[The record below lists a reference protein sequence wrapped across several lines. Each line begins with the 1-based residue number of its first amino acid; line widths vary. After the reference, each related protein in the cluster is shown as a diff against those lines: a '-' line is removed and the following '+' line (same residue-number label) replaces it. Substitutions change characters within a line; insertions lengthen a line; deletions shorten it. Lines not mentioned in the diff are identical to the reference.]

1 MEMNKELPK
10 VYEPQEVEA
19 RVYRMWE
26 ENGCFAGRRDPSKK
40 PFTIVMPP
48 PNVTGQLHMG
58 HAMDCTL
65 QDILIRF
72 KRMQGYAA
80 LWVPGTDHAGIAT
93 QAKVE
98 EFLRENEGLSR
109 YDLGREKFLERVW
122 DWKEKY
128 GARIVQQQKKMGVS
142 CDWSRARF
150 TMDEG
155 LSKAVR
161 HVFVSLYHKGL
172 IYKGSR
178 IINWC
183 PHCVTALSDV
193 EVEYQDKPGNLW
205 HIRYPIQGEAD
216 RYVVV
221 ATTRPE
227 TMLGDTGVAVNPA
240 DERYRDLV
248 GKTCILPLVGRE
260 MPIVA
265 DDYVDQSFGT
275 GCVKMTPAHDPND
288 FEVGLRHNLE
298 TIRVLD
304 DHGRV
309 VEGYG
314 KYSGLDRYE
323 ARKAILADLEEGGWL
338 VKVEPHQHNVGACS
352 RCHHDVE
359 PLISAQWFVKMEPLA
374 REALRVVN
382 EGETKFVPER
392 FSKIYLNWMENV
404 RDWCISRQL
413 WWGHRIPAWYCDDCG
428 GMTVSEQDPACCEH
442 CRSTHIHQEEDVL
455 DTWFSSALWPFST
468 LGWPDGN
475 SEDFQ
480 YFYPTDVLVTGYDI
494 IFFWVARMIF
504 SGCAHT
510 GKPPFHTVLIHGLVR
525 DDKGRKMSKS
535 LGNGIDPLEMAEQ
548 YGADAL
554 RFNLIT
560 GNSPGNDM
568 RFYTERCE
576 AMRNFANKIWNAS
589 RFVLMNLTI
598 GAYSLP
604 ERLEL
609 EDKWILSKLNRL
621 ISEVTD
627 NMERYELGVA
637 AQKVYDFIW
646 DSYCDWYIEMTK
658 ARLQGE
664 DQAAKEGAQQ
674 VLCYVLSET
683 LKLLHPFMPFLT
695 EEIWQ
700 ALPHRGE
707 EGGAAYL
714 MLQNWPQAQQA
725 HSFPEEERAMELVM
739 DAIRAVRARRAEMNV
754 PPSKKAH
761 LTIATQEQAAFTA
774 GIPFLKRLAYASE
787 VTIGGVASAGSS
799 EEAVQSGTVE
809 VITHA
814 ARLFIPLAELV
825 DLDKERARVEKERK
839 KNQAELEKL
848 EAKLQNPGFLNKAPA
863 HVVEA
868 ERERGEKLRA
878 LLAQLE
884 ASAKAL
890 A

>member
-1 MEMNKELPK
+1 MKKELPK
-10 VYEPQEVEA
+10 VYEPREVEG
-19 RVYRMWE
+19 RVYEMWE
-26 ENGCFAGRRDPSKK
+26 KNGCFEGHRDPDKR

-93 QAKVE
+93 QIKVE
-98 EFLRENEGLSR
+98 EELRKSEGLTR

-122 DWKEKY
+122 DWKHKF
-128 GARIVQQQKKMGVS
+128 GNRIVEQQKKLGAS

-155 LSKAVR
+155 LSNAVR
-161 HVFVSLYHKGL
+161 HVFVSLYNKGL

-183 PHCVTALSDV
+183 PHCVTALSDA
-193 EVEYQDKPGNLW
+193 EVEYKEKPGHLW
-205 HIRYPIQGEAD
+205 HIRYPIAGEEG
-216 RYVVV
+216 RYVTV

-227 TMLGDTGVAVNPA
+227 TMLGDTGVAVNPE
-240 DERYRDLV
+240 DGRYRDIV
-248 GKTCILPLVGRE
+248 GKKCILPLVNKE
-260 MPIVA
+260 IPIVA
-265 DDYVDQSFGT
+265 DAYVDMEFGT

-298 TIRVLD
+298 SIRVLD
-304 DHGRV
+304 DNGKV

-314 KYSGLDRYE
+314 RYSGMDRYE
-323 ARKAILADLEEGGWL
+323 ARKAIVADLEEQGYL
-338 VKVEPHQHNVGACS
+338 VKVEEHTHNVGTCY
-352 RCHHDVE
+352 RCGTDVE
-359 PLISAQWFVKMEPLA
+359 PIISAQWFVKREPLA

-382 EGETKFVPER
+382 DGEVKFVPDR
-392 FSKIYLNWMENV
+392 FSKIYTNWMENV
-404 RDWCISRQL
+404 HDWCISRQL
-413 WWGHRIPAWYCDDCG
+413 WWGHRIPAWTCEDCG
-428 GMTVSEQDPACCEH
+428 EMTVSETDPTECQH
-442 CRSTHIHQEEDVL
+442 CHSTHIRQEEDVL

-468 LGWPDGN
+468 LGWPN
-475 SEDFQ
+475 ESSEDFK

-504 SGCAHT
+504 SACEHT
-510 GKPPFHTVLIHGLVR
+510 GKPPFHTVFIHGLVR

-535 LGNGIDPLEMAEQ
+535 LGNGIDPLEMADQ

-589 RFVLMNLTI
+589 RFLMMNLTI
-598 GAYSLP
+598 DRCELP
-604 ERLEL
+604 GRLEL
-609 EDKWILSKLNRL
+609 EDKWILSKLNSV
-621 ISEVTD
+621 IPEVTE

-646 DSYCDWYIEMTK
+646 DSYCDWYIELTK
-658 ARLQGE
+658 TRLQGE
-664 DQAAKEGAQQ
+664 DEDSKLRAQQ
-674 VLCYVLSET
+674 VLCYVLTET
-683 LKLLHPFMPFLT
+683 LKLLHPFMPFIT

-700 ALPHRGE
+700 ALPHSGD
-707 EGGAAYL
+707 YL
-714 MLQNWPQAQQA
+714 MLQQWPQHRAELD
-725 HSFPEEERAMELVM
+725 FPEEEKAMELIM
-739 DAIRAVRARRAEMNV
+739 DAIRGVRARRAEMNV
-754 PPSKKAH
+754 PPSKKAQ
-761 LTIATQEQAAFTA
+761 LTVSTLERAVFEQ
-774 GIPFLKRLAYASE
+774 GIPFLKRLAYASD
-787 VTIGGVASAGSS
+787 VTVEGVADAGSDD
-799 EEAVQSGTVE
+799 AMTAQGMVTVT
-809 VITHA
+809 THA
-814 ARLFIPLAELV
+814 ARLFMPLAELV
-825 DLDKERARVEKERK
+825 DLEKEKARIEKELK
-839 KNQAELEKL
+839 KNRAELDKL
-848 EAKLQNPGFLNKAPA
+848 EAKLGNPGFVNKAPA

-868 ERERGEKLRA
+868 EQDRAEKLRA
-878 LLAQLE
+878 LLAKLE
-884 ASAKAL
+884 ESAASMA
-890 A
+890 

>member
-1 MEMNKELPK
+1 MRKELPK

-19 RVYRMWE
+19 RVYETWE
-26 ENGCFAGRRDPSKK
+26 KNGCFKGHRDPKKK

-58 HAMDCTL
+58 HAMDDSL
-65 QDILIRF
+65 QDMLIRY

-80 LWVPGTDHAGIAT
+80 LYLPGSDHAGIAT
-93 QAKVE
+93 QVKVE
-98 EFLRENEGLSR
+98 EELRKNEGLSR

-122 DWKEKY
+122 DWKAKY
-128 GARIVQQQKKMGVS
+128 GARIVQQQKKLGIS
-142 CDWSRARF
+142 ADWERSRF

-155 LSKAVR
+155 LSRAVR
-161 HVFVSLYHKGL
+161 HVFVSLYQKDL

-205 HIRYPIQGEAD
+205 HIRYPIQGEQD
-216 RYVVV
+216 RYVIV

-240 DERYRDLV
+240 DGRYTDIV
-248 GKTCILPLVGRE
+248 GKKCVLPLVGRE

-265 DDYVDQSFGT
+265 DEYVDMAFGT

-288 FEVGLRHNLE
+288 FEVGLRQNLD

-304 DHGRV
+304 DNGKV

-314 KYSGLDRYE
+314 RYSGMDRYE
-323 ARKAILADLEEGGWL
+323 ARKAIVADLEEGGWL
-338 VKVEPHQHNVGACS
+338 GKVESHQHNVGTCS
-352 RCHHDVE
+352 RCHSDVE

-374 REALRVVN
+374 KEALRVVR
-382 EGETKFVPER
+382 EGETKFVPDR
-392 FSKIYLNWMENV
+392 FSKTYINWMENV

-413 WWGHRIPAWYCDDCG
+413 WWGHRIPAWTCEDCG
-428 GMTVSEQDPACCEH
+428 KLTVSETDPTQCCH
-442 CRSTHIHQEEDVL
+442 CGSSHIKQEDDVL

-468 LGWPDGN
+468 LGWPDEN
-475 SEDFQ
+475 SEDFK

-504 SGCAHT
+504 SACAHT
-510 GKPPFHTVLIHGLVR
+510 GKPPFHTVFIHGLIR

-535 LGNGIDPLEMAEQ
+535 LGNGIDPLEIADK

-554 RFNLIT
+554 RFNLVT

-589 RFVLMNLTI
+589 RFLMMNLTI
-598 GAYSLP
+598 DKCELP
-604 ERLEL
+604 QKLEL
-609 EDKWILSKLNRL
+609 EDKWILSKLNRAVAE
-621 ISEVTD
+621 ITE
-627 NMERYELGVA
+627 NMDRYELGVA
-637 AQKVYDFIW
+637 AQKIYDFIW
-646 DSYCDWYIEMTK
+646 DDYCDWYIELTK
-658 ARLQGE
+658 TRLQGE
-664 DQAAKEGAQQ
+664 DEDSKVRAQQ
-674 VLCYVLSET
+674 VLCWVLTEM
-683 LKLLHPFMPFLT
+683 LKLLHPFMPFIT

-700 ALPHRGE
+700 ALPH
-707 EGGAAYL
+707 EGDFL
-714 MLQNWPQAQQA
+714 MMQNWPVA
-725 HSFPEEERAMELVM
+725 SETMNFPAEEKAMELIM
-739 DAIRAVRARRAEMNV
+739 DAIRAVRGRRSEMNV

-761 LTIATQEQAAFTA
+761 LTVATMETETFTL
-774 GIPFLKRLAYASE
+774 GVPFLKKLAYASE
-787 VTIGGVASAGSS
+787 VEIVPFTQVQADDAAAQAGQVSI
-799 EEAVQSGTVE
+799 V
-809 VITHA
+809 THA
-814 ARLFIPLAELV
+814 AQLSIPLGELV
-825 DLDKERARVEKERK
+825 DLAKEKARIEKELK
-839 KNQAELEKL
+839 KQSAELDKL
-848 EAKLQNPGFLNKAPA
+848 NAKLNNPGFVNKAPA

-868 ERERGEKLRA
+868 EKERAVQLPELVAKLEG
-878 LLAQLE
+878 QL
-884 ASAKAL
+884 KGM
-890 A
+890 

>member
-1 MEMNKELPK
+1 MRKELPK

-19 RVYRMWE
+19 RVYETWE
-26 ENGCFAGRRDPSKK
+26 KNGCFKGHRDPKKK

-58 HAMDCTL
+58 HAMDDSL
-65 QDILIRF
+65 QDMLIRY

-80 LWVPGTDHAGIAT
+80 LYLPGTDHAGIAT
-93 QAKVE
+93 QVKVE
-98 EFLRENEGLSR
+98 EELRNNEGLSR

-122 DWKEKY
+122 DWKAKY
-128 GARIVQQQKKMGVS
+128 GARIVQQQKKLGIS
-142 CDWSRARF
+142 ADWERSRF

-155 LSKAVR
+155 LSRAVR
-161 HVFVSLYHKGL
+161 HVFVSLYQKDL

-205 HIRYPIQGEAD
+205 HIRYPIQGEQD
-216 RYVVV
+216 RYVIV

-240 DERYRDLV
+240 DGRYTDIV
-248 GKTCILPLVGRE
+248 GKKCVLPLVGRE

-265 DDYVDQSFGT
+265 DEYVDMAFGT

-288 FEVGLRHNLE
+288 FEVGLRQNLD

-304 DHGRV
+304 DNGKV

-314 KYSGLDRYE
+314 RYSGMDRYE
-323 ARKAILADLEEGGWL
+323 ARKAIVADLEEGGWL
-338 VKVEPHQHNVGACS
+338 VKVESHQHNVGTCS
-352 RCHHDVE
+352 RCHSDVE

-374 REALRVVN
+374 KEALRVVR
-382 EGETKFVPER
+382 EGETKFVPDR
-392 FSKIYLNWMENV
+392 FSKTYINWMENV

-413 WWGHRIPAWYCDDCG
+413 WWGHRIPAWTCEDCG
-428 GMTVSEQDPACCEH
+428 KLTVSETDPTQCCH
-442 CRSTHIHQEEDVL
+442 CGSSHIKQEDDVL

-468 LGWPDGN
+468 LGWPDEN
-475 SEDFQ
+475 SEDFK

-504 SGCAHT
+504 SACEHT
-510 GKPPFHTVLIHGLVR
+510 GKPPFHTVFIHGLIR

-535 LGNGIDPLEMAEQ
+535 LGNGIDPLEIADK

-554 RFNLIT
+554 RFNLVT

-589 RFVLMNLTI
+589 RFLMMNLTI
-598 GAYSLP
+598 DRCELP

-609 EDKWILSKLNRL
+609 EDKWILSKLNRAVAE
-621 ISEVTD
+621 ITE
-627 NMERYELGVA
+627 NMDRYELGVA
-637 AQKVYDFIW
+637 AQKIYDFIW
-646 DSYCDWYIEMTK
+646 DDYCDWYIELTK
-658 ARLQGE
+658 TRLQGE
-664 DQAAKEGAQQ
+664 DEDSKVRAQQ
-674 VLCYVLSET
+674 VLCWVLTEM
-683 LKLLHPFMPFLT
+683 LKLLHPFMPFIT

-700 ALPHRGE
+700 ALPH
-707 EGGAAYL
+707 EGDFL
-714 MLQNWPQAQQA
+714 MMQNWPVASDA
-725 HSFPEEERAMELVM
+725 MDFPAEEKAMELIM
-739 DAIRAVRARRAEMNV
+739 DAIRAIRGRRSEMNV

-761 LTIATQEQAAFTA
+761 LTVATMERETFTL
-774 GIPFLKRLAYASE
+774 GVPFLKKLAYASE
-787 VTIGGVASAGSS
+787 VEIVPFAEAKADADAGQAGQVSI
-799 EEAVQSGTVE
+799 V
-809 VITHA
+809 THA
-814 ARLFIPLAELV
+814 AQLSIPLGELV
-825 DLDKERARVEKERK
+825 DLEKERARVEKELK
-839 KNQAELEKL
+839 KQSAELEKL
-848 EAKLQNPGFLNKAPA
+848 NAKLNNPGFVNKAPE
-863 HVVEA
+863 HVVAA
-868 ERERGEKLRA
+868 EKERAVQLTELVAKLE
-878 LLAQLE
+878 AQL
-884 ASAKAL
+884 KGM
-890 A
+890 